1 MINFAIV
8 GCGRVAKFHLE
19 AILET
24 KGAELK
30 AISDLDFVKAN
41 KLVQSSP
48 NAKIYTDYREMLL
61 DSSIDVVSIC
71 TNHHLHFEVA
81 LAALEAGK
89 HIIVEKPVTLSLE
102 DADRLIEAQ
111 KKNGVKATVVFQN
124 RFNQAVELVKRT
136 MDEGLFGKLS
146 HGVGTVRWCRDQ
158 AYYDQDA
165 WRGSA
170 KEKDGFLMNQSI
182 HTIDLLTYL
191 MGPVKKVTG
200 QVRTA
205 FSEIEMEDVGLATI
219 EFENGA
225 IGQFEGAGTIYP
237 DDLEASI
244 SLFGSKGSVILGGM
258 SANQIKAW
266 RFKKEYQ
273 EDQAR
278 VIQHLS
284 EKEAIAPTVYGF
296 GHEKI
301 VQDMV
306 SSIKDN
312 REPKIRLE
320 DGKHALAV
328 VLAIYQ
334 SAENGGMPVYLTDLG
349 QKTSQ
354 QEIPSAAA
362 SRFYMNL

>member
-30 AISDLDFVKAN
+30 AISDLDFAKAN

-102 DADRLIEAQ
+102 DADLLIDTQ
-111 KKNGVKATVVFQN
+111 KKHGVKATVVFQN
-124 RFNQAVELVKRT
+124 RFNQAVQLAKNA

-146 HGVGTVRWCRDQ
+146 HGVGTVRWCRNQ
-158 AYYDQDA
+158 AYYDQDQ

-182 HTIDLLTYL
+182 HTIDILTYL

-205 FSEIEMEDVGLATI
+205 FSEIEMEDVGLATL
-219 EFENGA
+219 EFESGA
-225 IGQFEGAGTIYP
+225 IGLFEGAGTIYP

-244 SLFGSKGSVILGGM
+244 SLFGSKGSAILGGM
-258 SANQIKAW
+258 STNQIKAW
-266 RFKKEYQ
+266 RFKEDYQ
-273 EDQAR
+273 QDQTQ
-278 VIQHLS
+278 VIQDLS
-284 EKEAIAPTVYGF
+284 EKEANAPTVYGF

-306 SSIKDN
+306 KAIRDD
-312 REPKIRLE
+312 RQPKIGLE

-334 SAENGGMPVYLTDLG
+334 SAKNDGIPVYLSDLG
-349 QKTSQ
+349 LSTYQ
-354 QEIPSAAA
+354 QDKPKNGL